1 MIHDEFDQVYLR
13 NLSIPIN
20 IVVQIYAAHLLT
32 DLDINRQ
39 TLQRIDNIHE
49 IFSKDDS
56 DSKLNQIF
64 MIKTNELQYGTYVP
78 PFSETCS
85 LLKEAETQ
93 FVIVE
98 AQYNWDVEN
107 GLGYCGEKIYE
118 VGDYRVFRMRYEWLD
133 D

>member
-1 MIHDEFDQVYLR
+1 
-13 NLSIPIN
+13 
-20 IVVQIYAAHLLT
+20 VQIYAAHLLT